1 MNLKLSNTNKILLGI
16 ATVIIVGALITFC
29 YVSSHTSHVAEG
41 EYYLYGTMIDSNTT
55 YRCLVLKND
64 SSSIPDEESP
74 FYIIK
79 TDDNTIIKD
88 VTGENSTIYALKDG
102 MKLQVTA
109 EKNSTPEDTQTAS
122 IIQVQPS

>member
-1 MNLKLSNTNKILLGI
+1 MNIKLSNTKKILLGI
-16 ATVIIVGALITFC
+16 ATVIIIGAIIALY
-29 YVSSHTSHVAEG
+29 YVFSHTTG
-41 EYYLYGTMIDSNTT
+41 REYCLYGTMIDSNTT

-64 SSSIPDEESP
+64 SSSIPDGDSP

-88 VTGENSTIYALKDG
+88 VNGENLTIYTLKDG

-109 EKNSTPEDTQTAS
+109 KKVSTLENTQTAS

>member
-1 MNLKLSNTNKILLGI
+1 
-16 ATVIIVGALITFC
+16 
-29 YVSSHTSHVAEG
+29 
-41 EYYLYGTMIDSNTT
+41 MIDSNTT

>member
-16 ATVIIVGALITFC
+16 ATVIIVGALITFY

-88 VTGENSTIYALKDG
+88 VTGENSTIYALKDC
-102 MKLQVTA
+102 KLPRKRILPQRIR
-109 EKNSTPEDTQTAS
+109 KPRR
-122 IIQVQPS
+122 